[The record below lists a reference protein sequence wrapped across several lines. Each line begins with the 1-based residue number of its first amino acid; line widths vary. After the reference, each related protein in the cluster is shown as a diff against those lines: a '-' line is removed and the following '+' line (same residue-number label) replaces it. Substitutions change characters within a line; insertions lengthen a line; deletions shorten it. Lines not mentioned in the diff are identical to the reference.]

1 MNTRLANKSEL
12 RNHNVDL
19 VRKERHYYQTVLKE
33 TSTVIKDLFTVDGSF
48 IPPLSGPIME
58 RNINDQNSF
67 DYAQQVY
74 KHDHDY
80 VSSRFIT

>member
-1 MNTRLANKSEL
+1 M
-12 RNHNVDL
+12 DL

-48 IPPLSGPIME
+48 TPPLSRPIME
-58 RNINDQNSF
+58 LNVNAHYSF

-74 KHDHDY
+74 KHDRNY
-80 VSSRFIT
+80 